1 MELYDH
7 LQKREAAG
15 NPIKVGLVGCGQEGS
30 GMVHVTKRMAGLDT
44 RAIADII
51 PQRPLKTLKELGI
64 PESEICVTNSV
75 GLAADALTKC
85 KYVVTEDALLL
96 PQLESLDAL
105 VEATGVTEVG
115 AQVAWSSIMNQ
126 KHVIMLNVETDVTV
140 GVFLHQ
146 LAQKTGCVYTVA
158 SGDEPGVCKMLYNFA
173 STLGFDI
180 VCVGKGKNNPIDYY
194 ASPES
199 CREEAESK
207 NMNPKMLSAFK
218 DGTKTMV
225 EMAALSNATGLV
237 PDVPGM
243 HGARVDLPDLGTT
256 LIPKAD
262 GGILNQRGCVEFSTG
277 KVAPGVFAIIATD
290 EPRIIEDMRFYSMGA
305 GPYYTLYRPY
315 HLCSIETPIS
325 VAEATIYGE
334 TTLVPTQMVSEIIS
348 IAKRDLKAGE
358 TVGEIGSADIFHRI
372 YTYED
377 AQARQGIP
385 MGLAPG
391 GTVLADIP
399 QDGLLT
405 TENFAPDTSK
415 LVYKLRQMQDDLL
428 ATNGQHR
435 REN

>member
-1 MELYDH
+1 
-7 LQKREAAG
+7 
-15 NPIKVGLVGCGQEGS
+15 
-30 GMVHVTKRMAGLDT
+30 
-44 RAIADII
+44 
-51 PQRPLKTLKELGI
+51 
-64 PESEICVTNSV
+64 
-75 GLAADALTKC
+75 
-85 KYVVTEDALLL
+85 
-96 PQLESLDAL
+96 
-105 VEATGVTEVG
+105 
-115 AQVAWSSIMNQ
+115 
-126 KHVIMLNVETDVTV
+126 VTV

-173 STLGFDI
+173 SALGFDI

-194 ASPES
+194 ATPES
-199 CREEAESK
+199 CRQEAESK

-243 HGARVDLPDLGTT
+243 HGAKVDLPDLTTT

-277 KVAPGVFAIIATD
+277 QVAPGVFAIIATD

-325 VAEATIYGE
+325 VAEAAIYGE

-377 AQARQGIP
+377 ALARQGIP

-391 GTVLADIP
+391 GTVLKDIP

-428 ATNGQHR
+428 ATNGHHS
-435 REN
+435 RET